1 MTTGI
6 FAGTAGKIRCCKGGK
21 IKIKINLFFLT
32 INVVSQ
38 MENGGRH
45 VKGCVEIKYNV
56 LGKNSSQLI
65 GPLSFTANR
74 S

>member
-6 FAGTAGKIRCCKGGK
+6 FAGTAGKIRCCKDGK

-38 MENGGRH
+38 MENGRRH

-56 LGKNSSQLI
+56 LW
-65 GPLSFTANR
+65 
-74 S
+74 

>member
-6 FAGTAGKIRCCKGGK
+6 FAGTAGKIRCCKDGK

-56 LGKNSSQLI
+56 LVKTRVS
-65 GPLSFTANR
+65 
-74 S
+74 